1 VDPADVR
8 KVVLE
13 ENLPGDQLPVDDP
26 KVKKARAK
34 LFGAWEMNWLPY
46 NYSHDVK
53 LPQSRGPEIAYLMYP
68 QGETANGRKDS
79 LDPKNFTYSI
89 KSKEI

>member
-1 VDPADVR
+1 
-8 KVVLE
+8 
-13 ENLPGDQLPVDDP
+13 
-26 KVKKARAK
+26 
-34 LFGAWEMNWLPY
+34 MNWLPY

-89 KSKEI
+89 KSKEV